1 MQFVI
6 VWKPASYHFV
16 AYEDT
21 TAVWWEDRGTSA
33 TEAGEFAGR
42 WLEIPESDPAYYQYG
57 LLPHVD
63 GLVAGVGGAGNS
75 DLTKRV
81 TTLAGRNVVAI
92 HDAADQWT
100 LYVAATGT
108 PYPVRI
114 HGPDFDLHLSRYNNH
129 FPVAVPTG
137 AVPISGVGR

>member
-1 MQFVI
+1 MR
-6 VWKPASYHFV
+6 SYFPFQG
-16 AYEDT
+16 T
-21 TAVWWEDRGTSA
+21 WW
-33 TEAGEFAGR
+33 
-42 WLEIPESDPAYYQYG
+42 
-57 LLPHVD
+57 HV
-63 GLVAGVGGAGNS
+63 VQMRANQMAC
-75 DLTKRV
+75 
-81 TTLAGRNVVAI
+81 AGRNVVAI